1 MEQGRQ
7 WIPYC
12 GAAPGPAEWLGR
24 WNTDPWLALVLLLGA
39 ALLWLPHGGH
49 AALSSQRTGAL
60 RGVWAGVVVLYVSP
74 LCALS
79 SAFFTA
85 RVVHHLAI
93 VFVLAPLLVVGMG
106 PSLRRLPL
114 PTWTCTALATG
125 AFWLWHA
132 PGVYAAALSSSPVY
146 WLMQLSLLATA
157 TMFWAAMRRAGPA
170 PALAAILV
178 STVLM
183 GLLGALITFATRP
196 LYAPHFASTTGW
208 GVSPLEDQQLAGI
221 VMWAPGSLAYLGAA
235 LWIGWRWM
243 RDERDRRPQ
252 VAPA

>member
-1 MEQGRQ
+1 MEQAWQ

-12 GAAPGPAEWLGR
+12 GVAPGPEVWLRR
-24 WNTDPWLALVLLLGA
+24 WNTDPVLAAVLLA
-39 ALLWLPHGGH
+39 WAMAVWLPVSWRDGESTGR
-49 AALSSQRTGAL
+49 SGAL
-60 RGVWAGVVVLYVSP
+60 RAAWAVAVLLYVSP

-85 RVVHHLAI
+85 RVVHHMAL
-93 VFVLAPLLVVGMG
+93 VFLLAPLLLVGLG
-106 PSLRRLPL
+106 PWLRRLPL
-114 PTWTCTALATG
+114 PAWTCTALAAGT
-125 AFWLWHA
+125 FWLWHA
-132 PGVYAAALSSSPVY
+132 PGVYAAAMSSSAVY

-157 TMFWAAMRRAGPA
+157 TAFWAAMRRTGPA
-170 PALAAILV
+170 LALAAILV

-183 GLLGALITFATRP
+183 GLLGALITFAARP
-196 LYAPHFASTTGW
+196 LYAPHFASTLGW
-208 GVSPLEDQQLAGI
+208 GVSPLEDQQFAGI

-243 RDERDRRPQ
+243 RDERDRRPH

>member
-1 MEQGRQ
+1 MEQAWQ

-12 GAAPGPAEWLGR
+12 GVAPGPEVWLRR
-24 WNTDPWLALVLLLGA
+24 WNTDPVLAAVLLAWATAVWLPVGWRGGESVRRRA
-39 ALLWLPHGGH
+39 ALR
-49 AALSSQRTGAL
+49 AA
-60 RGVWAGVVVLYVSP
+60 WAAVVLLYVSP

-85 RVVHHLAI
+85 RVVHHMAL
-93 VFVLAPLLVVGMG
+93 VFVLAPLLVVGLG
-106 PSLRRLPL
+106 PWLRRLPL
-114 PTWTCTALATG
+114 PTWTCTTFAAGT
-125 AFWLWHA
+125 FWLWHA
-132 PGVYAAALSSSPVY
+132 PDVYAAALSSSAVY

-157 TMFWAAMRRAGPA
+157 TAFWAAMRRAGPA
-170 PALAAILV
+170 VALAAILV

-183 GLLGALITFATRP
+183 GLLGALITFAARP
-196 LYAPHFASTTGW
+196 LYAPHFASTLAW
-208 GVSPLEDQQLAGI
+208 GVSPLEDQQFAGI